1 MKFFYLLNNHPKN
14 RHPPANKLKSDL
26 NIILTLP
33 KEVQVDLH
41 MQIFIGYEDSTQFHV
56 IEQTR
61 VLPAFSMFAKVELNE
76 VEEPRGFVT
85 FTINER
91 TQRVSFFNFC
101 FSQKIN

>member
-1 MKFFYLLNNHPKN
+1 
-14 RHPPANKLKSDL
+14 
-26 NIILTLP
+26 
-33 KEVQVDLH
+33 

-76 VEEPRGFVT
+76 VEEPKGFVT

-91 TQRVSFFNFC
+91 TQRVSFFLNFY
-101 FSQKIN
+101 FSHKSFKYKLTTLFFFN